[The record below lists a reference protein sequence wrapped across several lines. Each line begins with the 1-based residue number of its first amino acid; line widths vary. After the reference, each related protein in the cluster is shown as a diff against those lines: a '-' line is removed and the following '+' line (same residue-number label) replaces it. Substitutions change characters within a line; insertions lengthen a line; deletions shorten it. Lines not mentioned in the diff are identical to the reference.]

1 MAHSAGP
8 ACTIP
13 GHGLRHSLPERRNFL
28 IAIAC
33 CLSVSLAQAETLIP
47 IDAEQAAKLDIRT
60 VQPQP
65 AEAVPL
71 LSAAARVVVP
81 PGREFMVSAPHA
93 GLASRIDVA
102 VGDTVKAGQV
112 LAQLASP
119 AFLAVQREALQAANE
134 HRLADSVLTREQ
146 KLLAEGAIPQR
157 RWEET
162 RSLHDTRAA
171 SDNEVRQVLN
181 IAGMS
186 PAEVERL
193 LKTQKLSDRLEIKSP
208 MAGMVLEVR
217 ITTGQ
222 QVEQL
227 APLFRVADASRLWLE
242 IDLPP
247 EQVDKIAPG
256 DIARVAGAKL
266 SAKITGV
273 GRQVLPNTHSVVA
286 RAELDN
292 GGQRLYPGQT
302 VGVELL
308 RAEAGGVFRLPAQ
321 ALARQAGA
329 SFVFVKQPQGF
340 VPRTVESLGQ
350 SGADLILRGAL
361 TPDDQVAVQG
371 VAAIKAKWTE
381 EKEP

>member
-1 MAHSAGP
+1 MTGFI
-8 ACTIP
+8 TI
-13 GHGLRHSLPERRNFL
+13 GCALRAIGARKYAQRTLQSC
-28 IAIAC
+28 IAAA
-33 CLSVSLAQAETLIP
+33 LLAAPLAQAEALIP

-60 VQPQP
+60 AKIQP
-65 AEAVPL
+65 ADTVPL

-81 PGREFMVSAPHA
+81 SGRQFMVSAPHA

-119 AFLAVQREALQAANE
+119 AFLAAQREALQAAND
-134 HRLADSVLTREQ
+134 HRLADSVLTRDK

-162 RSLHDTRAA
+162 RSVHDKHAA
-171 SDNEVRQVLN
+171 SDNETRQVLS

-193 LKTQKLSDRLEIKSP
+193 MKTQKLSDRLEIKSP
-208 MAGMVLEVR
+208 MAGLVLEVR

-222 QVEQL
+222 QVDQL
-227 APLFRVADASRLWLE
+227 APLFRVADVSRLWLE

-256 DIARVAGAKL
+256 DVVRVTGSNL
-266 SAKITGV
+266 NAKIVGV

-292 GGQRLYPGQT
+292 GEYRLYPGQT
-302 VGVELL
+302 VGVDLL
-308 RAEAGGVFRLPAQ
+308 HTGTGSVFRAPAQ
-321 ALARQAGA
+321 ALARQAGGN
-329 SFVFVKQPQGF
+329 FVFVKKAQGF
-340 VPRTVESLGQ
+340 EARAVEPLGQ
-350 SGADLILRGAL
+350 SGGELMLRGEL
-361 TPDDQVAVQG
+361 SPEDEVAVQG

-381 EKEP
+381 KED